1 MRIFGKTLKEYIYPI
16 RFYAAVSVLAVIVQY
31 YGPIDQYPVLLNLT
45 QAAWALMVALSVY
58 TLVKYHN
65 FGFKNI
71 LFIGAFYSFL
81 IHGLKAF
88 FFRVFLFPYRIPAE
102 EVPLKLLDRFFYGSF
117 LVMAIAVILGAV
129 FVFSKK
135 KKLL

>member
-1 MRIFGKTLKEYIYPI
+1 MKIFGKTLKEYIYPI
-16 RFYAAVSVLAVIVQY
+16 RLYAAVSVLAVVLQY
-31 YGPIDQYPVLLNLT
+31 YGPSEPPILLNLT
-45 QAAWALMVALSVY
+45 QALWALMVALSVY
-58 TLVKYHN
+58 TLAKDYN

-71 LFIGAFYSFL
+71 LFIGVFYSFL

-102 EVPLKLLDRFFYGSF
+102 EVPLKLLEKFLYGSS

-129 FVFSKK
+129 FVYSKK